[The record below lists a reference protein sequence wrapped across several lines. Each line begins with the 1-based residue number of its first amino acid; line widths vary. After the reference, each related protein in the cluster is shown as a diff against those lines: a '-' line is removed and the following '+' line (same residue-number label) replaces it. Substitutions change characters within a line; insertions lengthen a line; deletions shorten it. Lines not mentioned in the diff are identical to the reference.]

1 MRRRRLIWVA
11 VLASFVG
18 AHLPAPPVEAG
29 GYRRHI
35 LLDGAQFPDTL
46 IILVDNSASMRDDPY
61 AAAVRSAVW
70 ITEQAGDSGRVR
82 FATFGSEVVWQKPA
96 SEWTKLPDLEA
107 VAIAKAWL
115 LSRGTGGNTGLAEAV
130 EEALRLGE
138 SPIGI
143 AIISDCDPDGGT
155 EQTRARI
162 AAANARRKEPAVIG
176 VVSIGPDAHAK
187 KFALMVAGEAG
198 GPAVELQAKT
208 DEDGRGAKK

>member
-11 VLASFVG
+11 VLASFVA
-18 AHLPAPPVEAG
+18 AHLPAGEAG

-46 IILVDNSASMRDDPY
+46 VVLVDNSASMLGDPY

-82 FATFGSEVVWQKPA
+82 FATFGSEVVWQKPPG
-96 SEWTKLPDLEA
+96 EWTKLPDLEA

-115 LSRGTGGNTGLAEAV
+115 LARGTGGNTGLAEAV
-130 EEALRLGE
+130 EEALRLEE
-138 SPIGI
+138 SPLGL
-143 AIISDCDPDGGT
+143 AIISDCDVDGGT
-155 EQTRARI
+155 DATRKRI

-176 VVSIGPDAHAK
+176 VVSIGPGAEAK
-187 KFALMVAGEAG
+187 KFALLVAEEAH
-198 GPAVELQAKT
+198 GPAVELQAK
-208 DEDGRGAKK
+208 EAK